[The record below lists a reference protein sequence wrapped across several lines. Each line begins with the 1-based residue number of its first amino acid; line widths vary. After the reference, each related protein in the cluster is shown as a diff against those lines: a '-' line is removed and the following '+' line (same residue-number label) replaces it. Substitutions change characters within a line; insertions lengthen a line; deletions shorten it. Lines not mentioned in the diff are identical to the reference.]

1 MEVLVAY
8 TPFSLLFHSYWELVF
23 PLSQKGDAVVLKP
36 TLMCAV
42 PVILDRI
49 YKGINKKIDE
59 GGEFKYFYVITFLSK
74 FADCVEK

>member
-1 MEVLVAY
+1 MIVVRIVKCF
-8 TPFSLLFHSYWELVF
+8 FS
-23 PLSQKGDAVVLKP
+23 LSQKGDAEVIKP

-59 GGEFKYFYVITFLSK
+59 GGEFKYLKQFIIF
-74 FADCVEK
+74 

>member
-1 MEVLVAY
+1 
-8 TPFSLLFHSYWELVF
+8 
-23 PLSQKGDAVVLKP
+23 VLKP

-59 GGEFKYFYVITFLSK
+59 GGEFK
-74 FADCVEK
+74 